1 MKRITLIV
9 TATILAIL
17 LFSVSSFATNNIAS
31 NAAQGVRNVVGG
43 AENVVENAASGI
55 TNGIR
60 NGVSNAENTMNKS
73 MTSTTNNNTNYN
85 ATRTATTRMATTGT
99 NNTFFGMNAITWSW
113 LILAIVGIITVALV
127 WYYGK
132 QFESNYNHNDDN
144 Y

>member
-9 TATILAIL
+9 AATILAIF
-17 LFSVSSFATNNIAS
+17 LFGVSSFATNNIAS
-31 NAAQGVRNVVGG
+31 DAAKGVRNIVGG
-43 AENVVENAASGI
+43 AENVVENTASGI

-73 MTSTTNNNTNYN
+73 MSSATNNNTNYN
-85 ATRTATTRMATTGT
+85 ATRTATRAT
-99 NNTFFGMNAITWSW
+99 NNTLFGMNAITWSW
-113 LILAIVGIITVALV
+113 VILGIVGIITVALV